1 MEDKVKWF
9 SEEKGFGFIVG
20 SDGIE
25 RFFGVRDIK
34 GAELPNNGASL
45 AFDLAEGKRGP
56 KAINITITSKGES
69 RSYDDER
76 VSCGSCGKKMIPRII
91 TGPPLVHG
99 QGSWTPVPKK
109 SVCPFCGSIY
119 QKFPP
124 SAGEVIGSV
133 VFFIVFISIAGF
145 ILSGF

>member
-1 MEDKVKWF
+1 MEGKVKWF
-9 SEEKGFGFIVG
+9 SEAKGFGFIVG
-20 SDGIE
+20 NDGEE

-34 GAELPNNGASL
+34 GADLPNNGDSV
-45 AFDLAEGKRGP
+45 AFDVAEGKKGP
-56 KAINITITSKGES
+56 KATNVTITKKGEG
-69 RSYDDER
+69 RSDER
-76 VSCGSCGKKMIPRII
+76 ATCSSCGKKMIPRII

-109 SVCPFCGSIY
+109 SVCPFCGSIH

-124 SAGEVIGSV
+124 SMGEKIGLVI
-133 VFFIVFISIAGF
+133 FIIIFVIIAGS